1 MDLTDPPFRQP
12 VGGGERTLGRCWL
25 PFSRKWQISRRC
37 AKNSSCPQ
45 HPRLAGATFRRNC
58 WVSHSSTRSMKVIWL
73 GNLKGH
79 LNLLYSISKKSEL
92 RKKKK
97 KKRITKSSH
106 GNGLPS
112 SMPNQTFASHLL
124 QDKAVRT
131 DVCIVANCFRVIL
144 QHTVG
149 MWFERWSWF
158 GEFGPACKER
168 AKMKAGVITFT
179 WQPVEGFAWVNGFLI
194 DSFRPWQR
202 Q

>member
-97 KKRITKSSH
+97 KKKNHEKQSWKWFAQLHAKPNLRITPSPRQSCEDWRLHSCKLFPSH
-106 GNGLPS
+106 SATHRGN
-112 SMPNQTFASHLL
+112 
-124 QDKAVRT
+124 
-131 DVCIVANCFRVIL
+131 VIW
-144 QHTVG
+144 TV
-149 MWFERWSWF
+149 
-158 GEFGPACKER
+158 K
-168 AKMKAGVITFT
+168 
-179 WQPVEGFAWVNGFLI
+179 LI
-194 DSFRPWQR
+194 WRIWTCM
-202 Q
+202 